1 MTAQIEQLGIAAA
14 IGPPA
19 LPGVVQTLSTAVAV
33 GPAQKGI
40 ISTLCLAIAVD
51 ETEDPTPPP
60 PEPPPAEDPW
70 VYNQNIF
77 HGAVQITDLQ
87 HGSAP
92 IAAVF
97 YGSTLIWTRT
107 GAKLFVTED
116 SSYYVAGDAY
126 YGVSN

>member
-1 MTAQIEQLGIAAA
+1 MTAQIEQLGIVAAV
-14 IGPPA
+14 GPPA
-19 LPGVVQTLSTAVAV
+19 LPGVVQALATAVAV

-60 PEPPPAEDPW
+60 EPPPAEDAW

-77 HGAVQITDLQ
+77 HGAVQISDLQ
-87 HGSAP
+87 HGSVP

-97 YGSTLIWTRT
+97 DGSTLIWTRT

-116 SSYYVAGDAY
+116 GSYYVAGDAY